1 MRCITMSKFIIFWP
15 QTGVCRVFDSY
26 NLAEAT
32 YPKQPIIQQGGVLA
46 AFQKFKKANPKID
59 KTIHDWYEELFHWV
73 DAAGYLTHDGSRNV
87 KAPNGTVHKKPKWHD
102 DDDEQTMAEAF
113 WRLAINAGN
122 MVRTMPA
129 AASEKKRGRPSG
141 YSIDL
146 VQANVQLMALQTR
159 EVKAPSQVKQM
170 IEFFTAQEFDYYTL
184 PEMQKICN
192 SSAFYQTVKTTQD
205 GWRIFRYYT
214 PMLKEMGVLK

>member
-1 MRCITMSKFIIFWP
+1 MSKFIIFWP

-32 YPKQPIIQQGGVLA
+32 YPKQPIIQQDGVLA
-46 AFQKFKKANPKID
+46 AFQKFKKANPKSEQ
-59 KTIHDWYEELFHWV
+59 TIHDWYEELFHWV
-73 DAAGYLTHDGSRNV
+73 DSAGYLTHDGTKTA
-87 KAPNGTVHKKPKWHD
+87 KAPNGTTHKKPKWHD

-113 WRLAINAGN
+113 WKLAINAGN
-122 MVRTMPA
+122 AVKTMPA

-141 YSIDL
+141 YNIDL

-159 EVKAPSQVKQM
+159 DIKAPAQVKQM
-170 IEFFTAQEFDYYTL
+170 IEFFTEQEFDYYTL
-184 PEMQKICN
+184 AEMQKIAN
-192 SSAFYQTVKTTQD
+192 SSAFYKKVKTSQD

-214 PMLKEMGVLK
+214 PMLREMGVLK

>member
-1 MRCITMSKFIIFWP
+1 MSKFIIFFP
-15 QTGVCRVFDSY
+15 QTGVCRVFESY

-46 AFQKFKKANPKID
+46 AFQKFKRANPKSD
-59 KTIHDWYEELFHWV
+59 QTIHDWYEELFHWI
-73 DAAGYLTHDGSRNV
+73 DAAGNLTHDSSGRFARAST
-87 KAPNGTVHKKPKWHD
+87 GTMHKRPKYHD

-122 MVRTMPA
+122 MVRSMPA

-146 VQANVQLMALQTR
+146 VQANVALQALQTR
-159 EVKAPSQVKQM
+159 EIKAPAQVKQM

-184 PEMQKICN
+184 PEMQKVCN
-192 SSAFYQTVKTTQD
+192 SSAFYQAVKTTQD